1 MTDRLTEIE
10 IRYTHLE
17 RQMEELSSV
26 LFAQQKT
33 ISALEQRLRELET
46 RSPETGEPIPQEKP
60 PHY

>member
-26 LFAQQKT
+26 LFVQQKA
-33 ISALEQRLRELET
+33 INALEQRVRDLET
-46 RSPETGEPIPQEKP
+46 RSPEAGEPMAQEKP

>member
-1 MTDRLTEIE
+1 MTERLIEIE

-33 ISALEQRLRELET
+33 ITALEQRVRDLET
-46 RSPETGEPIPQEKP
+46 RSPEAGEAIPLEKP

>member
-17 RQMEELSSV
+17 RHMEELSSV
-26 LFAQQKT
+26 LFGQQKT
-33 ISALEQRLRELET
+33 IAALEQRVRDLET
-46 RSPETGEPIPQEKP
+46 RSPEAGEAIAQEKP